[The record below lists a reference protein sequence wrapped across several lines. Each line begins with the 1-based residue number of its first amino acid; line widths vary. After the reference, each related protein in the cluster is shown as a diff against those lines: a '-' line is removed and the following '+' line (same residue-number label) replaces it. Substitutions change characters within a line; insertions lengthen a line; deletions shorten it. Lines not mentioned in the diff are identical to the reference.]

1 MTVKSRI
8 DGGTITLNIS
18 ISIEDEDREEI
29 GEYETEEEYVKRT
42 AEGKVREEH
51 GRIRGGPDITV
62 KNIEEKE
69 DSDDSMT
76 VYHLL
81 YHSRWDA

>member
-42 AEGKVREEH
+42 AEEKVREE
-51 GRIRGGPDITV
+51 DV
-62 KNIEEKE
+62 
-69 DSDDSMT
+69 
-76 VYHLL
+76 
-81 YHSRWDA
+81 